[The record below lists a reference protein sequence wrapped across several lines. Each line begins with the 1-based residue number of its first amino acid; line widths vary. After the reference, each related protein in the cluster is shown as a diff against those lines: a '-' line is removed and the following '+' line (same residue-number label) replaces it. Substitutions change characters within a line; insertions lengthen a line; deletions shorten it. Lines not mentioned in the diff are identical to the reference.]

1 MAVIKADWPHTAAS
15 DTGTARSTAMRQSV
29 TICNPHPAAIHTFTG
44 LAACREHPD
53 RQVELLHGQ
62 LHNR

>member
-44 LAACREHPD
+44 D
-53 RQVELLHGQ
+53 VLLFIFQ
-62 LHNR
+62 CPR